1 MMENQIFRKTLTT
14 CLAILLAIYCEAQNL
29 PEKYH
34 FSDDGLRLIR
44 GNTENYGFY
53 NRYTVDTIFLKF
65 TQPDYWTQLTNN
77 KSSKK
82 DILATLSYKGQV
94 YDSVGVRF
102 KGMTSYS
109 MVKGEKKSFNIT
121 LDTIK
126 HKQDIDGY
134 TTLNLNNASEDAS
147 FLREFLYNYFQQNN
161 VACAKTNFKVL
172 YINGENWG
180 LYVNVQQLNKQH
192 AREWFTDADATRWR
206 AQIPGSTGMPGNPDN
221 PVNPGNPGIPDSIGR
236 IIDTTMIPDSIPGG
250 GFPGGMGSGFGEG
263 SCTLNYLGDDTTLYQ
278 SKYTLKNAYKEYPW
292 EDLVKATKVLNTVS
306 KDIII
311 DTLSKVLDIDG
322 SLWFLAHEILYTDDD
337 SYINKGGMDYY
348 VYFDV
353 ATNRIVPIEFD
364 GNTSFV
370 TKNVTAWSPF
380 YKADNV
386 KYPLMNIL
394 MAVPELRQRYLAHV
408 RTILDESFN
417 STVTDTIIDFYS
429 KMIDSY
435 VQSDPKKIY
444 TYNNFISEVT
454 AIKDFVKNRKN
465 YYLSNAEVNI
475 KGASITNVIFKAGD
489 TDFSIPDSSQ
499 DVKVNCKV
507 SADAGVLKVYLYYDK
522 GLAGNYSKVEM
533 LDDAQHNDGQAND
546 GVFGGIIPAHS
557 KGKYVRFYIEAI
569 ANDDV
574 ATRSYSPA
582 GAEHDVY
589 FYRVKFANTS
599 TSPVV
604 LNEIMAIN
612 SYTASDAQGDYDDWI
627 ELYNTGDED
636 VDLSGYFL
644 ANGDKNLTKWQFP
657 SNVSIKGK
665 EYLIIWADNDT
676 LDAGLHTNF
685 KLSSKGEEVYLIS
698 PDTAILDYVTYSG
711 QNAEVSFSR
720 IPNGSGPFSWQEAT
734 YNSEN
739 KVTIYKT
746 FNGGI
751 SEIEINKIQNESSS
765 IDIYPNPASE
775 IVSISSVNEIK
786 QAIISVYNIYG
797 NVVFKGE
804 FNGEINLNVRG
815 WSTGVYLVKVN
826 NLTTKRLIVNHK

>member
-1 MMENQIFRKTLTT
+1 
-14 CLAILLAIYCEAQNL
+14 
-29 PEKYH
+29 
-34 FSDDGLRLIR
+34 
-44 GNTENYGFY
+44 
-53 NRYTVDTIFLKF
+53 
-65 TQPDYWTQLTNN
+65 
-77 KSSKK
+77 
-82 DILATLSYKGQV
+82 
-94 YDSVGVRF
+94 
-102 KGMTSYS
+102 MTSYS
-109 MVKGEKKSFNIT
+109 MVNGEKKSFNIS

-134 TTLNLNNASEDAS
+134 TTLNLNNANEDAS
-147 FLREFLYNYFQQNN
+147 FLREFLYNYFQQKN
-161 VACAKTNFKVL
+161 VPCAKTNFKVL

-180 LYVNVQQLNKQH
+180 LYVNVQQLDKQH
-192 AREWFTDADATRWR
+192 AREWLTDAGATRWR
-206 AQIPGSTGMPGNPDN
+206 AEIPGTTDMAGNSG
-221 PVNPGNPGIPDSIGR
+221 NPGNPGGT
-236 IIDTTMIPDSIPGG
+236 IDTTMIPDSIGNGGVIDTTMIPDSIFEGGNPGG
-250 GFPGGMGSGFGEG
+250 GPIREGSGFGEG
-263 SCTLNYLGDDTTLYQ
+263 LCTLNFLGDDTALYQ
-278 SKYTLKNAYKEYPW
+278 SKYTLKNTYKEHPW
-292 EDLVKATKVLNTVS
+292 EDLVIATKVLNTVS
-306 KDIII
+306 KDSLI

-364 GNTSFV
+364 GNTAFV
-370 TKNVTAWSPF
+370 TKNVTSWSPF

-417 STVTDTIIDFYS
+417 STITDTIIDFYS

-435 VQSDPKKIY
+435 VKSDPKKIY
-444 TYNNFISEVT
+444 TYSNFTSEVT
-454 AIKDFVKNRKN
+454 AIKNFVKNRKN
-465 YYLSNAEVNI
+465 YYLSNAEVNRI
-475 KGASITNVIFKAGD
+475 GASITNVIFKAGE
-489 TDFSIPDSSQ
+489 TDFSIPDSTQ
-499 DVKVNCKV
+499 EVKVSCKV
-507 SADAGVLKVYLYYDK
+507 VADSGISKVYLYYDK
-522 GLAGNYSKVEM
+522 GLAGNFNKVEM
-533 LDDAQHNDGQAND
+533 SDDAQHNDGQAND

-557 KGKYVRFYIEAI
+557 KGKYVRFYVEAI
-569 ANDDV
+569 ANDVV

-604 LNEIMAIN
+604 LNEIMAKN
-612 SYTASDAQGDYDDWI
+612 SYTVSDAQGDYDDWI
-627 ELYNTGDED
+627 ELYNTGDVD
-636 VDLSGYFL
+636 IDLSGYFL
-644 ANGDKNLTKWQFP
+644 ANGDKNLTKWKFP

-676 LDAGLHTNF
+676 LDTGLHTNF

-711 QNAEVSFSR
+711 QNAEVSFCR

-739 KVTIYKT
+739 KVTIYT
-746 FNGGI
+746 TVNGGV
-751 SEIEINKIQNESSS
+751 SETEINKIQNEYSS
-765 IDIYPNPASE
+765 INIYPNPASE
-775 IVSISSVNEIK
+775 IVSISSVNDIK
-786 QAIISVYNIYG
+786 QATILVYNIYG
-797 NVVFKGE
+797 NVVFKDE
-804 FNGEINLNVRG
+804 FNGEINLNVSG

-826 NLTTKRLIVNHK
+826 NITTQKLLVNHN